1 MSLMGNL
8 LWRWFSLALSVFV
21 AAHLRMGI
29 SCDTWTALLVAALV
43 LSLVNAFVKPVLM
56 LISLPLILLS
66 FGIFILIINALLFY
80 AVGSLVEGFH
90 VHSFWSALGGSIV
103 VSLVSLM
110 LGANRKML
118 RMSRQTYPPRNPPP
132 GKGPIIDV

>member
-1 MSLMGNL
+1 MGNL
-8 LWRWFSLALSVFV
+8 IWRWFSLALSVFV
-21 AAHLRMGI
+21 AAHLRLGI
-29 SCDTWTALLVAALV
+29 GYDTWTALLVAALA

-56 LISLPLILLS
+56 LLSLPLILLS
-66 FGIFILIINALLFY
+66 FGIFVLIINALLFY
-80 AVGSLVEGFH
+80 AVGAMVNGFH
-90 VHSFWSALGGSIV
+90 VNNFWSALCGSIV

-118 RMSRQTYPPRNPPP
+118 RMSSRQTYPPRNPPP